1 MTTRMTELRRGVT
14 AARIITG
21 VATAVGM
28 AGGYLVWL
36 ATVMLVVAVFPV
48 SAWAAVGVAAVLLLA
63 AAAFWLARRCATPA
77 LRQALWWSPVL
88 PVLVCLYLAAVL
100 HT

>member
-1 MTTRMTELRRGVT
+1 MTVRTAELRGGRS
-14 AARIITG
+14 AARIIRG
-21 VATAVGM
+21 AAAAVGL

-48 SAWAAVGVAAVLLLA
+48 RAWAAVGVAAVLLLA

-77 LRQALWWSPVL
+77 LRQVLWCSPVV
-88 PVLVCLYLAAVL
+88 PVLVCLYLTAVVV
-100 HT
+100 T